1 MDSRLVDSICSQIY
15 KRFPEVSGSR
25 PKIQEQPGMGGG
37 VNYLLIFK
45 GSGTTSDGKRISRV
59 VRVVASD
66 RGKIVK
72 VTTSR

>member
-1 MDSRLVDSICSQIY
+1 MDAQTVQKISEQIY
-15 KRFPEVSGSR
+15 KKFPEVSGSR
-25 PKIQEQPGMGGG
+25 PKVQSQGSEG
-37 VNYLLIFK
+37 NSLLIFK
-45 GSGTTSDGKRISRV
+45 GSAATADGKRIERT